1 MTARM
6 TSRHIR
12 TNISTRLL
20 RIFSGII
27 FIAVSASCSLDWESN
42 VESGNRDQI
51 LHYGNGEE
59 PQEIDPHLTTGIP
72 EFNIQLALFEG
83 IISKHPSDLS
93 IEPGVA
99 ESWVISEDQ
108 LVYTFHFRDNARWS
122 NGDPVTAHDFVYSW
136 ERALRPELGSL
147 YSYMFTYIKNAD
159 EFVKGKL
166 KDFSKVGIKALD
178 ERTLQVELNAAT
190 PFFLQLLDHHSYYPV
205 HPPTIEKFGGM
216 LKRGSQWS
224 RPGNFVG
231 NGSFVLKEWKLNRI
245 LIVEKSQTYWD
256 ADKVKLKEIYFYPV
270 QNNSTEERMFRAGQ
284 LHITSTVPNEKIA
297 EYRKTNPDSLNIT
310 PYLGTYFYRFNTKIK
325 PLDDVRVRRALS
337 MSINRKQIVEHI
349 TKGGQIPAYT
359 FTPPN
364 TNGFT
369 SVARFK
375 YDIEAAQKLLVEA
388 GYPDGK
394 GFPKLEIIYNTDESH
409 RMVAIAIQQM
419 WKKALNIN
427 ITLANQDWQVYLEN
441 ETQGNYQIS
450 RAGWIGD
457 YLDPNNFLDMLLTD
471 GGNNRTRWSNSEY
484 DANIAAAALAVEK
497 EERFKL
503 FQRNEQILV
512 DESPVMP
519 IYTYTRVFLINP
531 SVIGWSE
538 NILDQHPYK
547 YVSLQAD

>member
-1 MTARM
+1 MI
-6 TSRHIR
+6 SRYIR
-12 TNISTRLL
+12 IIINTRLL
-20 RIFSGII
+20 VIFSGII
-27 FIAVSASCSLDWESN
+27 LIAISSSCSLDWESN
-42 VESGNRDQI
+42 VDSGNRDQI

-83 IISKHPSDLS
+83 IVSKHPSDLS
-93 IEPGVA
+93 IQPGVA
-99 ESWVISEDQ
+99 ESWDISDDQ
-108 LVYTFHFRDNARWS
+108 LTYTFHFRDNARWS

-159 EFVKGKL
+159 EFVKGRL

-256 ADKVKLKEIYFYPV
+256 ADKVKLKEIYFYPI
-270 QNNSTEERMFRAGQ
+270 QNISTEERMFRAGQ
-284 LHITSTVPNEKIA
+284 LHVTSTAPNEKIA
-297 EYRKTNPDSLNIT
+297 EYRKTNPGSLNIT
-310 PYLGTYFYRFNTKIK
+310 PYLGTYFYRFNTKVK

-369 SVARFK
+369 SVAKFE
-375 YDIEAAQKLLVEA
+375 YDIEAAQKLLAEA

-394 GFPKLEIIYNTDESH
+394 GFPKLEIIYNTSESH
-409 RMVAIAIQQM
+409 RMIAIAIQQM

-484 DANIAAAALAVEK
+484 DANIATAALTVEK
-497 EERFKL
+497 QERFKL

-512 DESPVMP
+512 EEAPVMP

-531 SVIGWSE
+531 SVKGWDQ

>member
-1 MTARM
+1 M

-12 TNISTRLL
+12 TNISTRLFL
-20 RIFSGII
+20 VISGII
-27 FIAVSASCSLDWESN
+27 IIAVSTSCSLDWESN

-83 IISKHPSDLS
+83 IVSKHPSNLG

-99 ESWVISEDQ
+99 ESWDISEDQ
-108 LVYTFHFRDNARWS
+108 LIYTFHFRDNARWS

-147 YSYMFTYIKNAD
+147 YSYMFIYIKNAD
-159 EFVKGKL
+159 EFVKGKI

-245 LIVEKSQTYWD
+245 LIVEKSKTYWD

-310 PYLGTYFYRFNTKIK
+310 PYLGTYFYRFNTKVK

-369 SVARFK
+369 SVAKFK

-394 GFPKLEIIYNTDESH
+394 DFPNLEIIYNTDESH

-427 ITLANQDWQVYLEN
+427 VTLANQDWQVYLEN

-519 IYTYTRVFLINP
+519 IYTYTRVFLIKP
-531 SVIGWSE
+531 SVIGWDQ